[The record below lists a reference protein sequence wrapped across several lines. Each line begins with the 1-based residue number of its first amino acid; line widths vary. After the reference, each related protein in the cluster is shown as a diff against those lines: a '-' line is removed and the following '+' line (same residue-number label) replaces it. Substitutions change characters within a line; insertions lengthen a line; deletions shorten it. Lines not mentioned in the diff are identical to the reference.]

1 MKNTFTILITML
13 SLISMYS
20 QVRYDLKFT
29 FEGRNRECIIVK
41 PSTPPPAGGYP
52 VVFMLH
58 GTSGDGEKFYNI
70 SGWKELGEKEN
81 FITVFPSSL
90 SWCFE
95 EYGVEKRNTKWVC
108 GDLIE
113 KPCATSQN
121 YVDDVKFLKRIVA
134 MINDTVPMNASKVFA
149 CGFSNG
155 SSMIHKLSMDAGDV
169 FAAVAGSS
177 SGLDLLDSINPPLH
191 RIPIW
196 FMVGTLDDGFIVP
209 PYTELPY
216 DRDTILFYLKGSLN
230 RAISC
235 QGLTSN
241 FTFVESTYSH
251 TYIFDESQNGG
262 KSSSPY
268 IFTLNKGQT
277 HEFPNGTNFP
287 VDAPKLFWDFFNN
300 SLPVSTE
307 AEWKEEELVELYP
320 NPSNDFVNLVIKN
333 NQEASKYKIRVMNS
347 FGQIVFEETKNQ
359 TSEIKLRK
367 EKFGS
372 GFYFVQVESGNKRD
386 IKKLIFY

>member
-1 MKNTFTILITML
+1 MKSTLTSLFILL
-13 SLISMYS
+13 AALCLES
-20 QVRYDLKFT
+20 QVRYDLRFM
-29 FEGRNRECIIVK
+29 FEGRNRECIVVK
-41 PSTPPPAGGYP
+41 PSTPPPPGGYP

-90 SWCFE
+90 SWCFTE
-95 EYGVEKRNTKWVC
+95 DGIEKNNTRWVC
-108 GDLIE
+108 GNVIGY
-113 KPCATSQN
+113 PCAIPQN

-155 SSMIHKLSMDAGDV
+155 CSMIHKLAMDAGDV

-177 SGLDLLDSINPPLH
+177 SGLDPLDSIIPPLR
-191 RIPIW
+191 RIPVW
-196 FMVGTLDDGFIVP
+196 LMVGSLDDRFLVP
-209 PYTELPY
+209 PYLELPY
-216 DRDTILFYLKGSLN
+216 GRDSILFYLKGLLN

-235 QGLTSN
+235 QGLTTN
-241 FTFVESTYSH
+241 FRFVESTYSH

-262 KSSSPY
+262 MSSSPY

-277 HEFPNGTNFP
+277 HEFPNGTNYP

-300 SLPVSTE
+300 SLPVSSET
-307 AEWKEEELVELYP
+307 EWKEDELVELYP
-320 NPSNDFVNLVIKN
+320 NPTHDLVHLVIKSN
-333 NQEASKYKIRVMNS
+333 YDVSKYKIRVMNAV
-347 FGQIVFEETKNQ
+347 GHVVFEEIQNET
-359 TSEIKLRK
+359 TEIKLHK
-367 EKFGS
+367 ENFGT
-372 GFYFVQVESGNKRD
+372 GLFFVEVESGNKRD
-386 IKKLIFY
+386 IKKLLFY